1 MSDISI
7 DPRSQGQPLVAF
19 RVAGQDYCIDIM
31 AVREIRGW
39 TPATALPHAPPHVR
53 GVINLRGQVVP
64 ILDLAARLGLP
75 SPEPDGRHVIV
86 IVAVGER
93 VLGLLVEAVSEILSV
108 PQEAVH
114 PAPDFDG
121 ETSLV
126 QAVITLEERM
136 FRFLDLGDVLSAE
149 AVAA

>member
-1 MSDISI
+1 MNDLAI
-7 DPRSQGQPLVAF
+7 DPRTQGKPLVAF

-39 TPATALPHAPPHVR
+39 TPATALPHSPPHVR

-75 SPEPDGRHVIV
+75 APEPCSRHVIV

-93 VLGLLVEAVSEILSV
+93 VMGLLVEAVSEILSV
-108 PQEAVH
+108 PEGAIH
-114 PAPDFDG
+114 PAPDLDG
-121 ETSLV
+121 EVSLV
-126 QAVITLEERM
+126 RGVITSEERM
-136 FRFLDLGDVLSAE
+136 FRFLDLDDVLGE
-149 AVAA
+149 DAAAS

>member
-1 MSDISI
+1 MNDATL
-7 DPRSQGQPLVAF
+7 DPRAQGQPLVAF

-39 TPATALPHAPPHVR
+39 TPATALPHAPPYVR

-64 ILDLAARLGLP
+64 ILDLASRLGLP
-75 SPEPDGRHVIV
+75 SPEADSRHVIV
-86 IVAVGER
+86 IVSVGER

-108 PQEAVH
+108 PQDAVH
-114 PAPDFDG
+114 PSPELDG
-121 ETSLV
+121 EPSLV
-126 QAVITLEERM
+126 RAVITLGERM
-136 FRFLDLGDVLSAE
+136 FRFLDLGDVLGSE

>member
-1 MSDISI
+1 MNQLAV

-39 TPATALPHAPPHVR
+39 TPATALPHAPAYVR

-75 SPEPDGRHVIV
+75 TSEPCSRHVIV

-108 PQEAVH
+108 PRDAVQ
-114 PAPDFDG
+114 PAPELDG
-121 ETSLV
+121 PGLV
-126 QAVITLEERM
+126 RAVITLEERM
-136 FRFLDLGDVLSAE
+136 FRFLDVGDVLPSE
-149 AVAA
+149 AVTA

>member
-1 MSDISI
+1 M
-7 DPRSQGQPLVAF
+7 DPAPTDPCSQGQPLVAF
-19 RVAGQDYCIDIM
+19 RVADQDYCIDIM

-75 SPEPDGRHVIV
+75 SPEPDSRHVIV
-86 IVAVGER
+86 IVVVGDR

-108 PQEAVH
+108 PQDAVH
-114 PAPDFDG
+114 PAPDLDG
-121 ETSLV
+121 EPSLV
-126 QAVITLEERM
+126 QAVITLQDRL
-136 FRFLDLGDVLSAE
+136 FRFLDLRDILDIDV
-149 AVAA
+149 VAA

>member
-1 MSDISI
+1 MNQLAV
-7 DPRSQGQPLVAF
+7 DPRTQGQPLVAF

-39 TPATALPHAPPHVR
+39 TPATALPHAPAYVR

-75 SPEPDGRHVIV
+75 SPEPCSRHVIV

-114 PAPDFDG
+114 PAPELDG
-121 ETSLV
+121 EPSLV
-126 QAVITLEERM
+126 QAVITLEDRM
-136 FRFLDLGDVLSAE
+136 FRFLDVRDVLPSS
-149 AVAA
+149 AVAP